1 MSVSVRISLRQV
13 LLVGQLVPLDRV
25 RLDHPGEE
33 RCRGRVLFPILSTY
47 KWVLQFS
54 VSISLTLLELA
65 RYRRPKVPRSERI
78 CTICSS
84 EVENK
89 ICFVLGCSAL
99 VNTRKPL
106 LEKCIELLENF
117 QTSMDIEK
125 LYFILNN
132 LIFKLVAKLICQMFQ
147 LRKSL

>member
-1 MSVSVRISLRQV
+1 MSVRISLRQV
-13 LLVGQLVPLDRV
+13 LLVGQLVPLDRA
-25 RLDHPGEE
+25 RLDYPGEE
-33 RCRGRVLFPILSTY
+33 RCRGRVLFPTLSTY

-65 RYRRPKVPRSERI
+65 RYRRPKVPHSERI

-89 ICFVLGCSAL
+89 IYFVLGCSAL